1 MVQKHFSS
9 KISEYRQNKGLTQE
23 ELAGRVG
30 VTPQAISKWE
40 RGQSLPDIVLLADL
54 CQALECSADYLLGT
68 DVAKI
73 AENDDVKAQ
82 NEIWDNLRN
91 CLETLELA
99 FGENLVPIF
108 VENSYIER
116 VVQVRKNLS
125 KGGILM
131 PLVRVKDNLQ
141 LNQRE
146 FLILSYNKILYQEVL
161 SDCTEDHAFI

>member
-1 MVQKHFSS
+1 M
-9 KISEYRQNKGLTQE
+9 
-23 ELAGRVG
+23 
-30 VTPQAISKWE
+30 
-40 RGQSLPDIVLLADL
+40 LADL

-146 FLILSYNKILYQEVL
+146 FLILSYNKILV
-161 SDCTEDHAFI
+161 